1 MLTRPAAAAKR
12 RRGVTLIELT
22 VVLAVLALVLMLSMP
37 SIGRWLDNTRIRNAA
52 EALQS
57 GLQTARQ
64 EAVRRNQ
71 HISFYLVSSMNNS
84 CTLSSSSGSW
94 VINADS
100 PAGECA
106 GAMLA
111 KRAIGDAG
119 GRVAVSA
126 GHSTDTSD
134 KTTMGSAATTL
145 TFDGLGRVANIGDG
159 INRIRVTGPDANT
172 AYLDLMLIVEAG
184 GGVRMCDPR
193 SSVATNDPR
202 KC

>member
-1 MLTRPAAAAKR
+1 
-12 RRGVTLIELT
+12 
-22 VVLAVLALVLMLSMP
+22 
-37 SIGRWLDNTRIRNAA
+37 
-52 EALQS
+52 
-57 GLQTARQ
+57 
-64 EAVRRNQ
+64 
-71 HISFYLVSSMNNS
+71 
-84 CTLSSSSGSW
+84 